1 MSALPETIGRFRI
14 DAHLR
19 AGEGGGLYAATD
31 LDTDRRVTLR
41 VFARGNDT
49 WLRQYMER
57 TTLLT
62 QLTHPHVARVLAG
75 GADASRAW
83 WVFDHTDV
91 VALSDMLRGGT
102 PPSIDQRVSMLADV
116 CRAAAYAYA
125 RGVTFVDV
133 RTAWLW
139 VTPDGQCL
147 VAGFAPPAGGDLDTG
162 VDSVDWLRYAP
173 PELVLGAPQDARSL
187 VFTAGVVLYEV
198 LTGRRL
204 FDGDRLVDLAQQV
217 LYGKVPRLVVLPD
230 EHGPDRAAAASTT
243 LTPVLTRALAKAPDD
258 RFASLADFADSLDAS
273 ARRLRDLGGPVDA
286 RNADTGEWLLLSDE
300 RRAPAAAVPPPA
312 SASTPAAR
320 ARLAPPPPTA
330 TSPVYDEHVQFTVYR
345 PRVITP
351 DTWETMLVFAHLDAL
366 PADARP
372 GTPDPIEEV
381 QRQARSLLGNT
392 SAYGQQTVDTDQP
405 VPREGFLLVVPHA
418 DGVEFNPPTAAFQWL
433 ESVHR
438 EEFRLRPRPDTVGQT
453 IRGRVTVFLGAIILA
468 EVPLTLRVGAPGL
481 STVAPPERETARP
494 YRRIFASY
502 SHRDQHVVEEFSRY
516 AEALGDQYLRDV
528 VQLRAGEHW
537 SDALKELIRQADVF
551 QLFWSWNALQSP
563 YVREEWQYALGLQRP
578 SFIRPVYWDEPLPA
592 ADGLPPETLRALHFE
607 RIRPVSATRPPGE
620 AGLSAPSLSDHDT
633 LGLSLPSLHPP
644 SESSPA
650 AQRTPATR
658 FLRYAGPVVAAIFLV
673 ALLLPLRDDVRNAA
687 PTWSESAKDAI
698 ESGGTVFSERLPA
711 SDTTDNAPATTAP
724 APAAPAESPPPLE
737 PSPPP
742 ASSTGTAQPR
752 PRSGRIPPSSA
763 ATKASPVPKA
773 SPPLLPPMPS
783 APADAPVDD
792 VRDTVAPGARRL
804 LVAVLDV
811 AGAPVAQAR
820 ITLRPAGG
828 TGVTLHATTDA
839 RGQAT
844 LRLRADT
851 AYTVAISHEGY
862 RSATRPV
869 PRGRSPVTLTVA
881 LPVVDRGAASRD
893 ASARADGHG
902 TMRNAVSERDV
913 ALGCVTATRMT

>member
-19 AGEGGGLYAATD
+19 TGDGGGLYAATD

-49 WLRQYMER
+49 WLRQFMER

-91 VALSDMLRGGT
+91 VTLADRLTGGS

-116 CRAAAYAYA
+116 CRAAAYCYA

-139 VTPDGQCL
+139 VTPDGRCM

-162 VDSVDWLRYAP
+162 VDSIDWLRYAS
-173 PELVLGAPQDARSL
+173 PELVLGAPRDARSL

-230 EHGPDRAAAASTT
+230 DRGADLAAAATT
-243 LTPVLTRALAKAPDD
+243 ALTPVLTRALAKAPDD
-258 RFASLADFADSLDAS
+258 RFTSLADFADSLDTS
-273 ARRLRDLGGPVDA
+273 ARRLRDLGRGADVRD
-286 RNADTGEWLLLSDE
+286 ADTAE
-300 RRAPAAAVPPPA
+300 RPILRTEAPAPAASAPRPTPVPA
-312 SASTPAAR
+312 PAAQ
-320 ARLAPPPPTA
+320 APHAPAPATA

-381 QRQARSLLGNT
+381 QRQARALLGNT

-438 EEFRLRPRPDTVGQT
+438 EEFRLRARPGTVGKT

-468 EVPLTLRVGAPGL
+468 EVPLTLRVGAPGV
-481 STVAPPERETARP
+481 STASPPERETARP

-537 SDALKELIRQADVF
+537 SEALKDLIRQADVF

-607 RIRPVSATRPPGE
+607 RIRPVTAPRPRSEP
-620 AGLSAPSLSDHDT
+620 ASSAPDLPDHDT
-633 LGLSLPSLHPP
+633 LDLALPSRRPP
-644 SESSPA
+644 AASSPA
-650 AQRTPATR
+650 AERTPATR
-658 FLRYAGPVVAAIFLV
+658 FLRYAGPVVAAVFLV
-673 ALLLPLRDDVRNAA
+673 ALLLPLRDAVRNAGTRWTGA
-687 PTWSESAKDAI
+687 AKDAVGANHRAA
-698 ESGGTVFSERLPA
+698 SPPPPA
-711 SDTTDNAPATTAP
+711 PDRTDSAPV
-724 APAAPAESPPPLE
+724 PAAPSVSPPAPDV
-737 PSPPP
+737 SRPP
-742 ASSTGTAQPR
+742 ASSTGTGQPRSPR
-752 PRSGRIPPSSA
+752 PRTIPPAST
-763 ATKASPVPKA
+763 ATKTSPVPKA
-773 SPPLLPPMPS
+773 SPPVMPS
-783 APADAPVDD
+783 APADAPLDE

-804 LVAVLDV
+804 LVAVLDA
-811 AGAPVAQAR
+811 AGAPVAHAR

-828 TGVTLHATTDA
+828 TGVTMHATTDA
-839 RGQAT
+839 RGHAT

-881 LPVVDRGAASRD
+881 LPVVEGGAASRD
-893 ASARADGHG
+893 ASASADGHG

-913 ALGCVTATRMT
+913 AVGCVTETRMT